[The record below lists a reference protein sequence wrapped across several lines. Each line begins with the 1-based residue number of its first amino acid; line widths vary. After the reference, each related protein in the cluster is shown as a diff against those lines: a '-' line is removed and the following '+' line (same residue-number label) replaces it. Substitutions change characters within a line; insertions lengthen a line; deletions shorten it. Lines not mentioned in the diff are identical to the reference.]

1 MLYYFVGQRNDS
13 KTNLNW
19 LGHSSKDVKETFNEV
34 FVYNYTRLK
43 VLGEQAMIEQVF
55 MENLGHCLMV
65 SNVSNVLRV
74 KLCNEIIFIYNI
86 LL

>member
-13 KTNLNW
+13 DTNLNW
-19 LGHSSKDVKETFNEV
+19 LGYGSKDVKDTFNEV
-34 FVYNYTRLK
+34 FVYNYTSLQ
-43 VLGEQAMIEQVF
+43 VLGGQAMIEQVF

-65 SNVSNVLRV
+65 SNISNVLRV
-74 KLCNEIIFIYNI
+74 KLCNKIIFIYNN